1 MSFPLP
7 IEFKILAKQIMI
19 KFSSIPSLPFLFS
32 GLMLFLPEN
41 SYGADTEMDVMGS
54 YFRVIWGLLVVLGV
68 ILILYAILKKR
79 LSLFHTPTSQ
89 SIKVLEMKPLMSKK
103 ALCLVE
109 VKGEEYLLGISS
121 DRITHLATIGS
132 KNSPS
137 FAETLNKTD
146 PAI

>member
-1 MSFPLP
+1 
-7 IEFKILAKQIMI
+7 MI
-19 KFSSIPSLPFLFS
+19 NFSSIPSLPILVS
-32 GLMLFLPEN
+32 GMMLFQPGI
-41 SYGADTEMDVMGS
+41 SYGADTEFDVMGS

-68 ILILYAILKKR
+68 ILILYGILRKR
-79 LSLFHTPTSQ
+79 MSLFHSPTSQ

-132 KNSPS
+132 RKSPS
-137 FAETLNKTD
+137 FSETLSKTD
-146 PAI
+146 PTI